1 MREAA
6 VERFIS
12 KFEKELSDD
21 VFWVLTVNMNQ
32 GGEYYLT
39 TLGLD
44 FQGALNARYHL
55 RDPQV
60 RILLKTTVIGA
71 IMDSGIHTMIE
82 NRGKYS
88 LDMRIPAAAFEK
100 IASSFASRYA
110 KVLEE
115 VLDENYQPV

>member
-1 MREAA
+1 MREVATA
-6 VERFIS
+6 RFIS
-12 KFEKELSDD
+12 KFETELTEDAL
-21 VFWVLTVNMNQ
+21 WVLIANMNQ
-32 GGEYYLT
+32 GGANTFT

-55 RDPQV
+55 SDPQV
-60 RILLKTTVIGA
+60 RTMLKTVVIDA
-71 IMDSGIHTMIE
+71 IMDSGIHTMID

-88 LDMRIPAAAFEK
+88 LDMRIPAAAFDK

-110 KVLEE
+110 KILEE